1 MDSVDWYPEM
11 KDRPTNWYRFIL
23 SQSLGKERTKKGKM
37 IIHEETHEVETPT
50 GPMRV
55 RLFKPRCGDEKGS
68 APTSSHAA
76 LACLPPALYSGA
88 PLSRSRLDAPYFHWL
103 AEEPLSV
110 ETCHVTTPRPRSR
123 NHTNICLLHPR
134 CARRLFG
141 HVGRRHRPCRN
152 M

>member
-1 MDSVDWYPEM
+1 M
-11 KDRPTNWYRFIL
+11 KDRPTNWYQLVARLYYVESIDLYYL
-23 SQSLGKERTKKGKM
+23 SLLGKERTKKGKM

-88 PLSRSRLDAPYFHWL
+88 PLSRCTILSL
-103 AEEPLSV
+103 ACSG
-110 ETCHVTTPRPRSR
+110 TT
-123 NHTNICLLHPR
+123 
-134 CARRLFG
+134 
-141 HVGRRHRPCRN
+141 VGGDVSCDDPPAQVSESH
-152 M
+152 